1 MSHLLAGVYHDEFD
15 SEFRSSF
22 LWYEPIKI
30 NLASIRGRFVYRAV
44 TLEQAGSFLSFF
56 FEDASEKVE
65 AFDPEKKKKKR
76 SGFPRKQP
84 SVRPRCWT
92 CTVTPASVL
101 FAWKGASLSQHRVL
115 GIVKMLL
122 TMSGQVLKTSST
134 LLLRRALFLTP
145 VTFCRLLPSAWKLPL
160 ATADFSSPDSL
171 NKHVGSLGCVSES
184 SNSRPL
190 RLQSYDSPRYVYVWL
205 CFIVVCF
212 FFFCISFRLHNDSM
226 PDYNMRGSEKK
237 QQAKSAPWSDMYWLG
252 RFIFPAFSCAVI
264 KGSGALTATP
274 ITRG

>member
-1 MSHLLAGVYHDEFD
+1 
-15 SEFRSSF
+15 
-22 LWYEPIKI
+22 
-30 NLASIRGRFVYRAV
+30 
-44 TLEQAGSFLSFF
+44 
-56 FEDASEKVE
+56 
-65 AFDPEKKKKKR
+65 
-76 SGFPRKQP
+76 
-84 SVRPRCWT
+84 
-92 CTVTPASVL
+92 
-101 FAWKGASLSQHRVL
+101 
-115 GIVKMLL
+115 MLL

-212 FFFCISFRLHNDSM
+212 FFFLYFFSSPQWQHAWLQHEREWKKATSQISPLKWYVLAGEIYFSGVLLCCNQREWRSDCDSHHQRLMANQTGGLPNPPRRSRAC
-226 PDYNMRGSEKK
+226 PALSPSLSSLFIQEI
-237 QQAKSAPWSDMYWLG
+237 QASH
-252 RFIFPAFSCAVI
+252 
-264 KGSGALTATP
+264 
-274 ITRG
+274 